1 MKKSLFMFLIIVSLF
16 LQFSIIIY
24 AEEKTHAKT
33 ADSTLKYYEFEDL
46 IIKVKIQEPEV
57 LFILDKPSVQVEP
70 FEDQLNFLYKIDD
83 PILKNNLF

>member
-1 MKKSLFMFLIIVSLF
+1 MFLIIASLF
-16 LQFSIIIY
+16 LQASIIIY
-24 AEEKTHAKT
+24 AEEVVPAETT
-33 ADSTLKYYEFEDL
+33 GSTLKYYEFEDL

-70 FEDQLNFLYKIDD
+70 FEDQLNFLYKIED